1 MEAFD
6 RILVLMPNWLGDVVM
21 ATPLLRTLR
30 EAYPRAQLDILIQK
44 GGALVLGG
52 VPFVDD
58 VLLYQRKGEHQGLSG
73 MRRMAKVLRARDYDL
88 GVVTPNSFSSALLFR
103 MARIPRRL
111 GWSYGGRGFLLTDRL
126 VPEMRGRRRMPR
138 PMPQYYLDMARRLGC
153 EVLSPHVQLATTAD
167 GETEADTFWET
178 HGVGETPLVGMN
190 VGAAFGPSKHWRA
203 DRFGEVAA
211 GLRERHGLRP
221 VVLCGPGEEELGRA
235 VEDAVIAAGVTNVIR
250 TSDAVLSLAGLKSV
264 VGRLALMVTTDTGP
278 RHFGI
283 AFDVPVVCVMGSTDP
298 MMTDQPG
305 ARAEVVRLNPLI
317 DCMPCHEK
325 VCPLQH
331 HDCLEKLEAAP
342 VLAAADRVLVLPP
355 RADVGPPVRSR

>member
-6 RILVLMPNWLGDVVM
+6 RILVRMPNWLGDVVM

-30 EAYPRAQLDILIQK
+30 EAYPRAQLDILVQP
-44 GGALVLGG
+44 GGAFVLQG

-58 VLLYQRKGEHQGLSG
+58 VILYRRKGEHAGLSG
-73 MRRMAKVLRARDYDL
+73 MRRMAAELRGRRYELAVLC
-88 GVVTPNSFSSALLFR
+88 PNSFSSALLVR
-103 MARIPRRL
+103 LAGIRRRL

-126 VPEMRGRRRMPR
+126 VPQMRGHRRVPR
-138 PMPQYYLDMARRLGC
+138 PMPQYYLDLARHLGC
-153 EVLSPHVQLATTAD
+153 EILSEHAELAVTPD
-167 GETEADTFWET
+167 GETEADAFWST
-178 HGVGETPLVGMN
+178 HRIGDTPLVGLN

-211 GLRERHGLRP
+211 GLRARHGMRP
-221 VVLCGPGEEELGRA
+221 VVLCGPGEEALGRE
-235 VEDAVIAAGVTNVIR
+235 VEDAVVAAGCGDVIR

-264 VGRLALMVTTDTGP
+264 VSRLALMVTTDTGP
-278 RHFGI
+278 RHFAI

-305 ARAEVVRLNPLI
+305 ARAVVVRLEPLL

-325 VCPLQH
+325 ICPLQH
-331 HDCLEKLEAAP
+331 HDCLERLAAAP
-342 VLAAADRVLVLPP
+342 VLAAADRVLALPA
-355 RADVGPPVRSR
+355 RQVTGPPTRRG